1 MVFDYS
7 GSLYEAVGNVA
18 KNFCCV
24 FWFTGTTVLM
34 ERNYQSIL
42 TKFYRTCSTVT
53 LTGLS
58 ADYDFCS
65 HAGIK

>member
-34 ERNYQSIL
+34 ER
-42 TKFYRTCSTVT
+42 R
-53 LTGLS
+53 LS
-58 ADYDFCS
+58 EYLNQVLPNL
-65 HAGIK
+65 

>member
-18 KNFCCV
+18 KNFCRV

-34 ERNYQSIL
+34 ERRLSEYLNQVL
-42 TKFYRTCSTVT
+42 PNLQYRNSYWAVC
-53 LTGLS
+53 
-58 ADYDFCS
+58 
-65 HAGIK
+65 